1 MFSRGCEASAY
12 SSISS
17 GCAQVAE
24 GCGFVS
30 ASNLSTQAIS
40 APGTVFPLADHRK
53 AFPLHWSGA
62 ALQATVLPR
71 CCHLMLPTP
80 LLNQVG
86 RGYEIRWF
94 ADSTKPTLFAPHPYA
109 GVSIQST
116 LSPWAGC
123 SSGAL
128 SLHGAVGLA
137 HSPGRNLKGQS
148 APPRSNRSILFRLLL
163 LT

>member
-1 MFSRGCEASAY
+1 MFSRGCEASAS

-30 ASNLSTQAIS
+30 ASNLSTQAIP
-40 APGTVFPLADHRK
+40 APGTVFHSLTTEKPFRFTGQGQHCRRLYCRAAAILCYRHLFLIK
-53 AFPLHWSGA
+53 WVEATKSGG
-62 ALQATVLPR
+62 LLTVP
-71 CCHLMLPTP
+71 
-80 LLNQVG
+80 NQ
-86 RGYEIRWF
+86 RSI
-94 ADSTKPTLFAPHPYA
+94 APHPYA

-148 APPRSNRSILFRLLL
+148 APPRSNRSLLFRLLL